1 MPSSRRTLSI
11 AALVSGCALAA
22 GLCGVRLGRIYERN
36 WQCCRVPNPRRI
48 ALSLEET
55 AGISAYT
62 SDRGQD
68 KWVAET
74 VFPGITDG
82 YFLDV
87 GSADGVQLSNSYAL
101 ERRGWKGICVD
112 PFPRNMATRTCH
124 VSRSVVDSEAGR
136 HVTFLQAGDMGGI
149 GTYLNA
155 TRSVVQKA
163 PPVELV
169 TTTLAQILADA
180 KAPPFIQFMSLDI
193 EGAELAALQ
202 GFPFDTHSLG
212 SVVVEHNFEEAKRAA
227 IETLLAGHGLV
238 RVHSWYADDFYVAAG
253 STRRQ

>member
-1 MPSSRRTLSI
+1 MPSSRRALWI
-11 AALVSGCALAA
+11 ALLVPVYAVAA
-22 GLCGVRLGRIYERN
+22 GLAGVRLGRIYERN

-48 ALSLEET
+48 ALSVEE
-55 AGISAYT
+55 AVGINPYT

-74 VFPGITDG
+74 VFPGVTNG

-87 GSADGVQLSNSYAL
+87 GSADGVDLSNTYAL

-112 PFPRNMATRTCH
+112 PFPRNMGTRACRVFH
-124 VSRSVVDSEAGR
+124 SVVDSEAGR
-136 HVTFLQAGDMGGI
+136 HVRFLRAGDMGGI
-149 GTYLNA
+149 DAYLNS
-155 TRSVVQKA
+155 TRKVVEKA
-163 PPVELV
+163 SAVEFV
-169 TTTLAQILADA
+169 TTTLARILDEA
-180 KAPPFIQFMSLDI
+180 KAPAFIHFMSLDI

-202 GFPFDTHSLG
+202 AFPFDKHSLG

-253 STRRQ
+253 PTRPQ